1 MKSRSKRLSPDWK
14 FDLINGALILIITLL
29 ILYPLYFIVIASFSD
44 PSAIARGRV
53 WFLPKDI
60 TLEGYRRIL
69 EYKNIWIGYKNT
81 VLYTGVG
88 TFVNVSFTM
97 MAGYAL
103 SRKDLPLRGLWIG
116 IFMFTMFFDGG
127 LIPRFLFLKNLGLY
141 NNFWVMILPTAV
153 SVWNLIIAKTFFE
166 NSIPDELLE
175 AAQLDGCGDLRFF
188 ASIVV
193 PLSKAI
199 MAVLTVYYAVGHWN
213 EYFNAMI
220 YLKDESK
227 FPLQLFLRQVL
238 LQNQFQ
244 DEIMIN
250 NADAEKNAL
259 IAESMKY
266 GIIILSSLPVFV
278 MYPFMQKYFVKGVM
292 IGAVK
297 G

>member
-1 MKSRSKRLSPDWK
+1 MKSRSNRLSPDWK
-14 FDLINGALILIITLL
+14 FDLVNGALILMITLL

-44 PSAIARGRV
+44 PNAIARGRV
-53 WFLPKDI
+53 WFLPKNI

-69 EYKNIWIGYKNT
+69 EYKKIWLGYKNT
-81 VLYTGVG
+81 ILYTGVG

-188 ASIVV
+188 ASIVF

-199 MAVLTVYYAVGHWN
+199 MAVLAVYYAVGHWN